1 MIHVAQSLEFNSQ
14 DNRHSP
20 ITLHSKDFLSV
31 CEKSYLLVSEIHF
44 HINAQWLHNVWN
56 IAIRDT
62 VQYLSGN
69 FVLCSTFFLQY
80 SKIEKHL

>member
-31 CEKSYLLVSEIHF
+31 CEKSYDLLVSELHF
-44 HINAQWLHNVWN
+44 HINAQWLHSV
-56 IAIRDT
+56 
-62 VQYLSGN
+62 
-69 FVLCSTFFLQY
+69 
-80 SKIEKHL
+80 

>member
-44 HINAQWLHNVWN
+44 HINAQWLHNV
-56 IAIRDT
+56 
-62 VQYLSGN
+62 
-69 FVLCSTFFLQY
+69 
-80 SKIEKHL
+80 